1 MRLVCF
7 FDVPSVTEKE
17 KKEAQRFREFLLKKG
32 FVMMQW
38 SMYAKHLLYNDSLES
53 LSNSIKNRL
62 PENGNLMLIEMTD
75 KQFENLLIYNNFQ
88 RTKPPK
94 KYETIELF

>member
-17 KKEAQRFREFLLKKG
+17 RKEAQRFRQFLLKKG
-32 FVMMQW
+32 FVMLQW
-38 SMYAKHLLYNDSLES
+38 SVYVKHLLYNDSVES
-53 LSNSIKNRL
+53 LSNSIKNNL
-62 PENGNLMLIEMTD
+62 PENGDLILLEMTD

-88 RTKPPK
+88 RQSPPR
-94 KYETIELF
+94 KYYELELF

>member
-1 MRLVCF
+1 MRLICF

-17 KKEAQRFREFLLKKG
+17 KKEAQQFREFLLKKG
-32 FVMMQW
+32 FIMMQW

-53 LSNSIKNRL
+53 LSNSIKNKL

-75 KQFENLLIYNNFQ
+75 KQFECLLVYNNFQ
-88 RTKPPK
+88 RTRPPK
-94 KYETIELF
+94 KYEIIELF